1 MKKIILGIFVF
12 LSVTLLAQVAERPS
26 PAKLYNNLSKEFPD
40 FISQEQAAALEEKLE
55 VFANETSNQIC
66 IVIVDDLNGYEAGQ
80 YATELGNKWGV
91 GKKDKNN
98 GIVILIKP
106 TGGTGQR
113 SLFISVGYGLEGA
126 IPDLATKRIRDEEMY
141 PYMAQGQFYEA
152 LDNATNKLM
161 QLAKGEI
168 SVKDYTRG
176 QGREQSGWLTFLILA
191 VIIIIMI
198 IRMFRGGGGG
208 RTYSG
213 LGNAVMWGLLSNMGN
228 HRGGSSSWG
237 GGSSSGG
244 GWGGFG
250 GGSFG
255 GGGSG
260 GNW

>member
-1 MKKIILGIFVF
+1 MKKIVLGILF
-12 LSVTLLAQVAERPS
+12 LLGLIANAQVAERPS
-26 PAKLYNNLSKEFPD
+26 PQRLYNNLSKEFPD
-40 FISQEQAAALEEKLE
+40 FISADQAAVLEEKLE
-55 VFANETSNQIC
+55 VFSNETSNQIC

-98 GIVILIKP
+98 GVVILIKP
-106 TGGTGQR
+106 TGGKGQR

-168 SVKDYTRG
+168 NVKDYTRRRNEEG
-176 QGREQSGWLTFLILA
+176 GGLLTFIILA
-191 VIIIIMI
+191 VIILIMI

-213 LGNAVMWGLLSNMGN
+213 LGNAMMWGMLSNMGGR
-228 HRGGSSSWG
+228 RGGSSWG

>member
-1 MKKIILGIFVF
+1 MKKIILGIFV
-12 LSVTLLAQVAERPS
+12 LLNFSFIAQVAERPS
-26 PAKLYNNLSKEFPD
+26 PQKLYNNLSKEFPD
-40 FISQEQAAALEEKLE
+40 FISAEQAALLEEKLE

-106 TGGTGQR
+106 TGGKGQR

-168 SVKDYTRG
+168 NVKDYTRR
-176 QGREQSGWLTFLILA
+176 QGRQEGGWLTFLILA

-228 HRGGSSSWG
+228 RRGSSSWG

>member
-1 MKKIILGIFVF
+1 MKKIIVWILLCMGFGA
-12 LSVTLLAQVAERPS
+12 LAQIPERPS
-26 PAKLYNNLSKEFPD
+26 PQRLYNNLSTEFPD
-40 FISQEQAAALEEKLE
+40 FLSADQAALLEEKLE

-66 IVIVDDLNGYEAGQ
+66 VVVVDDLNGYDASQ

-91 GKKDKNN
+91 GKAGKNN

-106 TGGTGQR
+106 TGGKGQR
-113 SLFISVGYGLEGA
+113 NLFISVGYGLEGA

-152 LDNATNKLM
+152 LDHATDKLM

-168 SVKDYTRG
+168 NVKDYTRG
-176 QGREQSGWLTFLILA
+176 NGRERGGLSTFLILA
-191 VIIIIMI
+191 IIIIIMI
-198 IRMFRGGGGG
+198 LRMFRGGGGG

-213 LGNAVMWGLLSNMGN
+213 LGQAMMWGIFSNLGN
-228 HRGGSSSWG
+228 NRGGGSSWG

-250 GGSFG
+250 GGGFG

-260 GNW
+260 GTW